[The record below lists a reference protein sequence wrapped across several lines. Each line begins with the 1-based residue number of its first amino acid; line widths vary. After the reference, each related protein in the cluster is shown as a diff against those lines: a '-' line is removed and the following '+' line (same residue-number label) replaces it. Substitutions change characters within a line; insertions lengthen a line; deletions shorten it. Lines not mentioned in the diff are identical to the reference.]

1 LRTSVDEDRAIVHE
15 ALRHAYE
22 RKAEVVIVPSK
33 NDVGVELAGF
43 GGVVI
48 LRFKVYSNPQE
59 S

>member
-1 LRTSVDEDRAIVHE
+1 MSELKSAIVRE

-33 NDVGVELAGF
+33 SDVGVKLAGF
-43 GGVVI
+43 GGIVAI
-48 LRFKVYSNPQE
+48 FRFKVYSDPQE